1 MQKEVFLEILQ
12 NSQENTWA
20 KINNCN
26 FIKKET
32 VAQVF
37 FRELCEI
44 CKSTFFYRTPP
55 VAASGLLWLGKVYLS
70 VFIQTKLLVFAEFFH
85 DILQL
90 LLFLEDYNLF
100 VIKHIKNEVRTP
112 VDPKHNCCKFE
123 AVSGNHFQNIKW
135 IKIDFFKLNDNRIR
149 ILLWMRR

>member
-1 MQKEVFLEILQ
+1 MPKEVFLEILR

-37 FRELCEI
+37 CRELCEI
-44 CKSTFFYRTPP
+44 CKNTFFYRTPP
-55 VAASGLLWLGKVYLS
+55 VAASGLLWLGKIYFS
-70 VFIQTKLLVFAEFFH
+70 VFIQTRLLVFAEFFP

-90 LLFLEDYNLF
+90 L
-100 VIKHIKNEVRTP
+100 
-112 VDPKHNCCKFE
+112 
-123 AVSGNHFQNIKW
+123 
-135 IKIDFFKLNDNRIR
+135 
-149 ILLWMRR
+149 